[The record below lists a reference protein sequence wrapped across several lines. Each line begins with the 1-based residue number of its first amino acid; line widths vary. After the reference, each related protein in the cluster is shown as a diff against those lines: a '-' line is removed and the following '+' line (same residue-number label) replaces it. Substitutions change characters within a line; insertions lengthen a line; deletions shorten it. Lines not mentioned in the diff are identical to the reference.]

1 MVRKVP
7 GLHKKFVIFGSF
19 LKLTIRIN
27 SINMLCLLHYQN
39 IFNPFTFSVSIATNS
54 VLMSQQLSQ
63 SVYTS
68 SHAFLF
74 MIYAF
79 NHSQGVL
86 PKTELA

>member
-1 MVRKVP
+1 
-7 GLHKKFVIFGSF
+7 
-19 LKLTIRIN
+19 
-27 SINMLCLLHYQN
+27 MLCLLHYQN
-39 IFNPFTFSVSIATNS
+39 IFNPFTFSVSIAINS

-68 SHAFLF
+68 SHAFF